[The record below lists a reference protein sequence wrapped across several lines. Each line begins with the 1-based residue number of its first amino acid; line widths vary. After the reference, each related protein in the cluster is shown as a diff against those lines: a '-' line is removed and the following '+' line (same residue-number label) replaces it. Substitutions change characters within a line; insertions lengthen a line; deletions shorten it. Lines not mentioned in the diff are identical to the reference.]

1 MPASSIASFKTPPA
15 MRDHGSTSRRACSVS
30 RVIPEPAKP
39 ALPTP
44 DKRPPATSITMP
56 MTARSIIERPRSA
69 KLVKSPKWA
78 ANDRNV
84 ERKLRNPMKLT
95 IRPM

>member
-1 MPASSIASFKTPPA
+1 

-30 RVIPEPAKP
+30 RMIPEPAKP

-44 DKRPPATSITMP
+44 DKRPPAIIITMP
-56 MTARSIIERPRSA
+56 MTARSIIELARCS

-84 ERKLRNPMKLT
+84 ERKLRMPMTLT
-95 IRPM
+95 IRPT